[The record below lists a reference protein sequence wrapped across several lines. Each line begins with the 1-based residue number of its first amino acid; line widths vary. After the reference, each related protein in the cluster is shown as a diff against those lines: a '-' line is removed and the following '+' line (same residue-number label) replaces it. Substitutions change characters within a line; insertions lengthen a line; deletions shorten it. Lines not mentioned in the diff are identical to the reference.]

1 MDNNNNNVVWLVHS
15 FAVNTIRANYV
26 FNSKDKAVR
35 KYNDIMNYFTN
46 HAPDDIDG
54 LRYNLLYEHG
64 KNTDM
69 AYSVFE
75 SKNGSSNNCTFA
87 VYYCQ
92 LPIE

>member
-1 MDNNNNNVVWLVHS
+1 MDNNNNVVWLVHS

-26 FNSKDKAVR
+26 FNSKDKAVL
-35 KYNDIMNYFTN
+35 KYNDIMNYFAN
-46 HAPDDIDG
+46 HVPDDTDG

-64 KNTDM
+64 NNTDM

>member
-1 MDNNNNNVVWLVHS
+1 MDNNNMVWLVHS

-35 KYNDIMNYFTN
+35 KYNDIMNYFAN
-46 HAPDDIDG
+46 HVPDDTDG
-54 LRYNLLYEHG
+54 QRYGLLYEHG
-64 KNTDM
+64 KKTDM

-87 VYYCQ
+87 VYYYQ

>member
-1 MDNNNNNVVWLVHS
+1 MKKVK
-15 FAVNTIRANYV
+15 T
-26 FNSKDKAVR
+26 
-35 KYNDIMNYFTN
+35 NDIMNYFAN
-46 HAPDDIDG
+46 HAPDDTDG

-64 KNTDM
+64 NNTDM

-75 SKNGSSNNCTFA
+75 SKNGSSKKGTFA